1 MIPKENILDVDF
13 EEVDESSKNYKMDIE
28 VRKIR
33 GYASQREA
41 MKQVIYK
48 ILLTERYDYIIYSWD
63 YGIELKD
70 LFGQPVTFVCAELID
85 RIKEALL
92 VDDRIEDVVDF
103 KFDFPKKRVVAVS
116 FRAETI
122 FGDIDI
128 KKELAI

>member
-13 EEVDESSKNYKMDIE
+13 EEVDLSSKNYKMDLKA
-28 VRKIR
+28 RKIR
-33 GYASQREA
+33 GFAIQREA

-63 YGIELKD
+63 FGIELKD
-70 LFGQPVTFVCAELID
+70 LFGEPVSYVCAELID
-85 RIKEALL
+85 RIREALL

-103 KFDFPKKRVVAVS
+103 KFEFPKKRVVAVS
-116 FRAETI
+116 FKAETI

-128 KKELAI
+128 EKELAI